1 VLLYRMDVLI
11 LQNVTPAV
19 SVAVGRIAVIVFL
32 TSGRLNVI

>member
-1 VLLYRMDVLI
+1 MFLYRMDALI
-11 LQNVTPAV
+11 LQNITPAE